1 MNKDQ
6 IKGRVEQAKEH
17 VKEASGKI
25 VVNDTSMLSLS
36 SPFRIAGKFAA
47 PTAGPDRVARGARA
61 GLAIALGV
69 ANPFLALLATIKTGP
84 GQDADCTGSQ
94 AIASKASNPASKAGA
109 KPAAH

>member
-6 IKGRVEQAKEH
+6 IKGRVEQARGH
-17 VKEASGKI
+17 LKEASGKI
-25 VVNDTSMLSLS
+25 VVDDTSMLSLS

-47 PTAGPDRVARGARA
+47 PTAGPDRVARGTRA

-84 GQDADCTGSQ
+84 GQDADCTGTLT
-94 AIASKASNPASKAGA
+94 IAPKVFDPASKAAA